1 MSEDWA
7 AVAKAI
13 NERVNELGWL
23 QRELAKRSHV
33 SQAIVREIQHH
44 VVERRRSP
52 RTLESL
58 SVTLGWR
65 PQHLD
70 AVLHGRRPPEPDE
83 PGRRR
88 RHAVDPPGRARTA
101 HDRDQRPLGRP
112 ESRSQYGDRTCPHDA
127 VDPCC
132 WACLAGFLA
141 CRPLQCESGRNPMR
155 RRCTFSAGVVQVQC
169 ITAFPGSVRDG
180 VDDRL
185 DRPHRVRAA
194 GRSAAQ

>member
-58 SVTLGWR
+58 SVALGWH
-65 PQHLD
+65 PNHLD
-70 AVLHGRRPPEPDE
+70 AVLRGRRPPGPDE
-83 PGRRR
+83 PVAG
-88 RHAVDPPGRARTA
+88 
-101 HDRDQRPLGRP
+101 
-112 ESRSQYGDRTCPHDA
+112 SGDTL
-127 VDPCC
+127 
-132 WACLAGFLA
+132 W
-141 CRPLQCESGRNPMR
+141 S
-155 RRCTFSAGVVQVQC
+155 
-169 ITAFPGSVRDG
+169 
-180 VDDRL
+180 RL
-185 DRPHRVRAA
+185 DALEERMSEITERLDGLKADLATVIEHVRTTP
-194 GRSAAQ
+194 

>member
-58 SVTLGWR
+58 SVALGWH
-65 PQHLD
+65 PKYLD
-70 AVLHGRRPPEPDE
+70 AVLHGRKPPGPDE
-83 PGRRR
+83 PVTDSGDTMWTRLE
-88 RHAVDPPGRARTA
+88 AIE
-101 HDRDQRPLGRP
+101 QRMS
-112 ESRSQYGDRTCPHDA
+112 E
-127 VDPCC
+127 
-132 WACLAGFLA
+132 
-141 CRPLQCESGRNPMR
+141 
-155 RRCTFSAGVVQVQC
+155 
-169 ITAFPGSVRDG
+169 ITE
-180 VDDRL
+180 RL
-185 DRPHRVRAA
+185 DDLKTDLTTMIEYVRTTL
-194 GRSAAQ
+194 